1 LQKAGISLPETVMS
15 FDQAGKASQHILDL
29 LAEDHARILKL
40 FDDFRM
46 LRSGEETD
54 GDRKQRVVESACA
67 ALIIH
72 AQVEEEIFYPA
83 LRSTPEGFSLVE
95 EAEVEHAATAAILA
109 ELEWMDP
116 EEPLYDAKF
125 KVLGEYLRHHVAEEE
140 SRLFTQARRAGIAL
154 APLGERLF
162 ERMEALKREFAMP
175 EEEEEQ
181 ETLLRI
187 RAAAGIG
194 LYGGAASSSDAP

>member
-1 LQKAGISLPETVMS
+1 MLSNRP
-15 FDQAGKASQHILDL
+15 GKTSQHILDL

-40 FDDFRM
+40 FDDFQAIRFDDD
-46 LRSGEETD
+46 LNGE
-54 GDRKQRVVESACA
+54 RKQRLVESACA

-83 LRSTPEGFSLVE
+83 LRSTPDGFAWVE
-95 EAEVEHAATAAILA
+95 EAEVEHATTAAMLA

-125 KVLGEYLRHHVAEEE
+125 KVLGEYVRHHFAEEE
-140 SRLFTQARRAGIAL
+140 SKLFAQARRSGIAL
-154 APLGERLF
+154 ASLGEHLF
-162 ERMEALKREFAMP
+162 ERMETLKREFAMP

-194 LYGGAASSSDAP
+194 LYGGTASSDAP